1 MYYARTCVGK
11 HSTLALALYILCIQQ
26 SSSVGANTEAA
37 VMFTD
42 VVVNITS
49 QPEQVDASVIA
60 VTTTLIENLTQ
71 TAIQQPEVH
80 NVIQLFLVCI
90 KS

>member
-1 MYYARTCVGK
+1 M
-11 HSTLALALYILCIQQ
+11 
-26 SSSVGANTEAA
+26 GANTEAA
-37 VMFTD
+37 VMLTD
-42 VVVNITS
+42 AVVNITS

-80 NVIQLFLVCI
+80 MQLFLVCVRGMLLSNYH
-90 KS
+90 KLGRG